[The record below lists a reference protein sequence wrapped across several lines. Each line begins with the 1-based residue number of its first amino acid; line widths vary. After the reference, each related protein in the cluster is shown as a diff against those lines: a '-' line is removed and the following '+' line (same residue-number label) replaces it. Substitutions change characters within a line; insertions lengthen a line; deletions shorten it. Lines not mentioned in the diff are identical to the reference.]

1 MRSGLERYLRRRRFM
16 DQTRE
21 QLEKPP
27 ATSTGIA
34 ADMKR
39 LKSDSASTAEEVR
52 EFIAN
57 LKGRSPQE
65 VLGAVSESGL
75 VQATVQAT
83 FGCLIVLVAFTVVP
97 WAFKSDEPVV
107 AAETEP
113 SASDAATE
121 TSENAATAAQSAAAV
136 ADTRSGDDS
145 PSDSD
150 AARAASAMKIDETV
164 VTDPKTNP
172 LDGNLDKLLDGL
184 D

>member
-1 MRSGLERYLRRRRFM
+1 M

-21 QLEKPP
+21 HLEKPP

-39 LKSDSASTAEEVR
+39 LKSDTASTAEEVR

-83 FGCLIVLVAFTVVP
+83 FFCMVVLVACTVLP
-97 WAFKSDEPVV
+97 WALKSEEPVV
-107 AAETEP
+107 AAEAETEP
-113 SASDAATE
+113 AAAAAVVE
-121 TSENAATAAQSAAAV
+121 TSDDAV
-136 ADTRSGDDS
+136 ADTQSETASTGARTSGDS
-145 PSDSD
+145 PSSSD
-150 AARAASAMKIDETV
+150 AARAAAAMKIDETV
-164 VTDPKTNP
+164 VTDPKKNP

>member
-1 MRSGLERYLRRRRFM
+1 M

-27 ATSTGIA
+27 TTSTGIA

-39 LKSDSASTAEEVR
+39 LKSDTASTAEEVR

-83 FGCLIVLVAFTVVP
+83 FGCLVVLVACTVLP
-97 WAFKSDEPVV
+97 WAWKSDEPEV
-107 AAETEP
+107 AAETKPVATE
-113 SASDAATE
+113 AAPE
-121 TSENAATAAQSAAAV
+121 TSENTTTDSQSGAAV
-136 ADTRSGDDS
+136 AEARSGDDS
-145 PSDSD
+145 PSSSD
-150 AARAASAMKIDETV
+150 AARAAAAMKIDETV
-164 VTDPKTNP
+164 VTDPKKNP

>member
-1 MRSGLERYLRRRRFM
+1 M

-21 QLEKPP
+21 HLEKPP

-39 LKSDSASTAEEVR
+39 LKSDTASTAEEVR

-83 FGCLIVLVAFTVVP
+83 FFCMVVLVACTVLP
-97 WAFKSDEPVV
+97 WALKPEEPVV
-107 AAETEP
+107 AAESEP
-113 SASDAATE
+113 A
-121 TSENAATAAQSAAAV
+121 AAAV
-136 ADTRSGDDS
+136 VNEASEDAAVDNQLETASAGARSSGDS
-145 PSDSD
+145 PSSSD
-150 AARAASAMKIDETV
+150 AARAAAAMKIDETV
-164 VTDPKTNP
+164 VTDPKKNP

>member
-1 MRSGLERYLRRRRFM
+1 M

-39 LKSDSASTAEEVR
+39 LKSDTASTAEEVR
-52 EFIAN
+52 EFIGN

-83 FGCLIVLVAFTVVP
+83 FGCAIVLLACSVLP
-97 WAFKSDEPVV
+97 WALKSDEPVV
-107 AAETEP
+107 AAADAQPTVSAQESDVAANETADAE
-113 SASDAATE
+113 SKTASTGLPLG
-121 TSENAATAAQSAAAV
+121 N
-136 ADTRSGDDS
+136 DS
-145 PSDSD
+145 PSSSD
-150 AARAASAMKIDETV
+150 AARAAAAMKIDETV

>member
-1 MRSGLERYLRRRRFM
+1 M

-27 ATSTGIA
+27 ATATGIA

-83 FGCLIVLVAFTVVP
+83 FGCLIVLLVATVVP
-97 WAFKSDEPVV
+97 WWFDDGLTNDERAAVV
-107 AAETEP
+107 MTAEMVAE
-113 SASDAATE
+113 SASAEAEVATDS
-121 TSENAATAAQSAAAV
+121 TSESTEDSSSS
-136 ADTRSGDDS
+136 DTPTDN
-145 PSDSD
+145 D
-150 AARAASAMKIDETV
+150 AARAAAAMKIDETV
-164 VTDPKTNP
+164 VTDPKSNP